1 MAGRILVPDLRAFD
15 ANGDP
20 ISGAKLY
27 SFESGTTTTL
37 ALYTTEALDTEHT
50 NPVVADSAGRFPDL
64 WAAPDVAYRIYVSD
78 GSETSF
84 AGATAIN
91 DTDPVYAQGA
101 GVNPESRSLSSTT
114 TLTSEDLNRRIG
126 MTGTWTL
133 TLPLG
138 STLTSGW
145 TFRAVNEGTGTITVA
160 VQGGDLVNGASSLTM
175 VASDIVDF
183 TWTGTA
189 WKGDVLSSGV
199 GRHGLWVPAEAMLVR
214 VTNGPGVTVD
224 ETTTNKVMRRT
235 LDFDASTIE
244 YAQFRLRMP
253 KSWNRSTVTFAPAWS
268 HGSTTTN
275 FKVSWGLQ
283 AVALSDDDAMDA
295 AFGTAQFSNDTGGTT
310 DDLYIGPE
318 SSAITIAGT
327 PASED
332 VMVFQVF
339 RKADDA
345 TNDTL
350 AVDARLI
357 GLTLYLTT
365 NAPNDY

>member
-1 MAGRILVPDLRAFD
+1 
-15 ANGDP
+15 
-20 ISGAKLY
+20 
-27 SFESGTTTTL
+27 
-37 ALYTTEALDTEHT
+37 
-50 NPVVADSAGRFPDL
+50 
-64 WAAPDVAYRIYVSD
+64 
-78 GSETSF
+78 
-84 AGATAIN
+84 
-91 DTDPVYAQGA
+91 
-101 GVNPESRSLSSTT
+101 
-114 TLTSEDLNRRIG
+114 

-138 STLTSGW
+138 SSVSSGW
-145 TFRAVNEGTGTITVA
+145 KARLVNDGTGTITVA
-160 VQGGDLVNGASSLTM
+160 VQGGDLVNGASSLAMAPGEIRDVEWNGT
-175 VASDIVDF
+175 
-183 TWTGTA
+183 TWKA
-189 WKGDVLSSGV
+189 DNLSSGI
-199 GRHGLWVPAEAMLVR
+199 GRHALGIPAEAMLVR

-224 ETTTNKVMRRT
+224 ETTTNKINRRT

-244 YAQFRLRMP
+244 YAQFKLRMP
-253 KSWNRSTVTFAPAWS
+253 KSWDEGAVTFSPTWT

-310 DDLYIGPE
+310 DDLYSGPE

-327 PASED
+327 AASED
-332 VMVFQVF
+332 VVVFQVF

-365 NAPNDY
+365 SAPNDY